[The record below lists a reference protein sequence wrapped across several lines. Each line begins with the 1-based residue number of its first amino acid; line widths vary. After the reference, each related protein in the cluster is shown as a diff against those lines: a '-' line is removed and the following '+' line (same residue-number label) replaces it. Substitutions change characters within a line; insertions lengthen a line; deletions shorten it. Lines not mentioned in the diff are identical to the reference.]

1 MRDIPAPD
9 VNTNGQIMAWI
20 VDEYSK
26 AHPNQNCMGVIT
38 GKPIELGGSL
48 GRDEATGRG
57 VMYAAR
63 EAAKEKNMDI
73 KKARVV
79 FQGFGNLASFGARL
93 MEQELGSKVLG
104 VSSSQGAIYNKNG
117 IDLVAAETFYRTNGG
132 LKGFNG
138 ADFMTNEELLIQD
151 CDILIPSALEK
162 AVTNE
167 NANKIKAKILIEG
180 ANDCTEADAD
190 KILNER
196 GVFVVPDILANA
208 GGVVVSY
215 FEWVQNLD
223 GHYWELSKVRSEL
236 ERIMVSAYNRVSAH
250 ANEHHL
256 SMRSSAYIVA
266 IERIARAMQLR
277 GI

>member
-1 MRDIPAPD
+1 
-9 VNTNGQIMAWI
+9 
-20 VDEYSK
+20 
-26 AHPNQNCMGVIT
+26 
-38 GKPIELGGSL
+38 
-48 GRDEATGRG
+48 
-57 VMYAAR
+57 
-63 EAAKEKNMDI
+63 
-73 KKARVV
+73 
-79 FQGFGNLASFGARL
+79 

-117 IDLVAAETFYRTNGG
+117 IDLVAAEAFYRTNGG

-162 AVTNE
+162 AVTNA

-190 KILNER
+190 QILNER

-223 GHYWELSKVRSEL
+223 SHYWELSKVRSEL

-256 SMRSSAYIVA
+256 SMRASAYIVA